1 MTESGDPHTVESKFE
16 REAEYQA
23 PPRDEKSAAV
33 GTRSVPVVDINVL
46 ESQQKAGLQTSE
58 SIVTDREKTTY
69 TISGKDEEAD
79 PENPRATPPGE
90 TM

>member
-1 MTESGDPHTVESKFE
+1 M
-16 REAEYQA
+16 
-23 PPRDEKSAAV
+23 
-33 GTRSVPVVDINVL
+33 L
-46 ESQQKAGLQTSE
+46 ESQQKPGLQTSE
-58 SIVTDREKTTY
+58 AIVTGLKPTTY